1 MKQAGANKMPT
12 SSGKSKTTPAGSS
25 SSAVKAPV
33 GKKDPKALADMRS
46 QLFSKS
52 STSDS
57 KVKQTKPRQ
66 KPHLEKPPESE
77 HEEPTVEAEKPKAA
91 ELPPDQSEQ
100 PQDTVE
106 EIPAQSEEKLTG
118 SANEH
123 DDEDEDEP
131 LDIN

>member
-1 MKQAGANKMPT
+1 MKQAGTNKTPT

-57 KVKQTKPRQ
+57 KVKQTKPQQ
-66 KPHLEKPPESE
+66 KPRLDKPPESE
-77 HEEPTVEAEKPKAA
+77 HEEPTVEAEKPKAP
-91 ELPPDQSEQ
+91 ELPDQSEQ
-100 PQDTVE
+100 SQDTLE
-106 EIPAQSEEKLTG
+106 TTAQSEEKLTG